1 MSFIRS
7 CISRSVFLLGA
18 GVAVAA
24 QAEVR
29 IDGPIEYGVF
39 ESRYQDFQPGER
51 VLTRSEQN
59 IQQTTEVPAKLGTKF
74 GMRVSTQRQAGRRY
88 AFDAALPHPGRG
100 HPDGQRHDKFEVVQK
115 LVPGAPTDVMAYEF
129 TEPHEVVKGEWR
141 LMVFQGDRLLAEKSF
156 DGAEREPCKALV
168 FLCRVDNAG
177 APFALPGKGCLR
189 AAGRIAARGY
199 PPFWRRTR
207 GCRW

>member
-59 IQQTTEVPAKLGTKF
+59 IQQTTEVRPSSAPSSAC
-74 GMRVSTQRQAGRRY
+74 VINS
-88 AFDAALPHPGRG
+88 AASR
-100 HPDGQRHDKFEVVQK
+100 K
-115 LVPGAPTDVMAYEF
+115 AI
-129 TEPHEVVKGEWR
+129 R
-141 LMVFQGDRLLAEKSF
+141 L
-156 DGAEREPCKALV
+156 
-168 FLCRVDNAG
+168 
-177 APFALPGKGCLR
+177 
-189 AAGRIAARGY
+189 
-199 PPFWRRTR
+199 
-207 GCRW
+207 

>member
-74 GMRVSTQRQAGRRY
+74 GMRYQLSGKQEGDTPLTLLY
-88 AFDAALPHPGRG
+88 LTPGVVT
-100 HPDGQRHDKFEVVQK
+100 PDGQRHDKFEVVQK

-141 LMVFQGDRLLAEKSF
+141 LMVFRAIACWRRNPSTC
-156 DGAEREPCKALV
+156 AEREPCRALV

-177 APFALPGKGCLR
+177 RHSLYR
-189 AAGRIAARGY
+189 ARVACVR
-199 PPFWRRTR
+199 
-207 GCRW
+207 